1 MILNFDNELNFM
13 KNKVKAAEKNIE
25 ALILSSRSPVK
36 FNTLIDS
43 AMQQMELA
51 CIEMRRIAE
60 TIRPQVIDFSY
71 SEHSTKTIY
80 GEIKQTN
87 YGWLHIKLNTLLPH
101 YKVLGGT
108 QYISDSISRLLDIYV
123 NSGGELP
130 CYDKPFLGIIE
141 HCSVNACEAF
151 DSDNKGY
158 KAVINTLK
166 ARVFEDD
173 NQFELSLGLFTVD
186 DRENYCN
193 IYVLPIEDAAKFMW
207 LKSEGGL

>member
-1 MILNFDNELNFM
+1 MNFNTELTIM
-13 KNKVKAAEKNIE
+13 KQKVQSAEKNID
-25 ALILSSRSPVK
+25 ALIESARSPVK

-60 TIRPQVIDFSY
+60 AIRPQSDDVLA
-71 SEHSTKTIY
+71 SERSTKTIY
-80 GEIKQTN
+80 GSIDFTN
-87 YGWLHIKLNTLLPH
+87 EGWLHIKLNTLLPH

-108 QYISDSISRLLDIYV
+108 QYISDSISRLLDIFV
-123 NSGGELP
+123 SKGAVLP
-130 CYDKPFLGIIE
+130 CYKKAFLGIIE
-141 HCSVNACEAF
+141 HCSVNCCEAF

-193 IYVLPIEDAAKFMW
+193 IYVLPMEDAAKFMW
-207 LKSEGGL
+207 LKAEGGL